1 MEEEYRMPDGEK
13 IQRTECQYCFKTHL
27 NPDGLYLCLFCD
39 TACCADHVGEH
50 TRLTGHKEFSKI
62 TFVPKD
68 ESVKANLPEL
78 IKTSTLD
85 ELGEY
90 QNEVVVFNNGV
101 LE

>member
-1 MEEEYRMPDGEK
+1 MEEEYRMPDGEH

-39 TACCADHVGEH
+39 TACCKDHIGEH
-50 TRLTGHKEFSKI
+50 VRLTGHKEFTRI
-62 TFVPKD
+62 MFVPKD
-68 ESVKANLPEL
+68 DSVRDHLQEL

-90 QNEVVVFNNGV
+90 QNEVVVFSDD
-101 LE
+101 